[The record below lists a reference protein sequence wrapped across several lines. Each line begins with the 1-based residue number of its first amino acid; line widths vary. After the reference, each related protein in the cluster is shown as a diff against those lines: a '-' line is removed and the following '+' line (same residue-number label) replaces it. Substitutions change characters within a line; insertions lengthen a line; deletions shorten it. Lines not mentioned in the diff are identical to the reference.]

1 MNPIIPK
8 TCCIKAV
15 LFDFDGTLTKPGA
28 LDFPRLKQTIGC
40 PPKALIL
47 EFIQSLPTA
56 ARQKEAYDTLETFE
70 RIAAENSE
78 PNTGAEDLVKYLRSK
93 GVALGILTRNTIV
106 SIERALQNFVTLTV
120 SDFDIIITRETPVKL
135 KPSPDGVLLAAQKMK
150 VDVSQVLMLGDF
162 IFDIQAGKAAG
173 SITAFIDN
181 GVNSG
186 TDTIVSDFRISC
198 LFEIKPIVRPLLF

>member
-1 MNPIIPK
+1 MNPLIPK
-8 TCCIKAV
+8 PYCIKAV

-28 LDFPRLKQTIGC
+28 LDFARLKQTIGC

-56 ARQKEAYDTLETFE
+56 ARQKEAYDTLERFE

-78 PNTGAEDLVKYLRSK
+78 PNAGAEDLVKYLRSK
-93 GVALGILTRNTIV
+93 GIALGILTRNTMG

-120 SDFDIIITRETPVKL
+120 SDFDLIITRETPVKL
-135 KPSPDGVLLAAQKMK
+135 KPSPDGVLLAAHKLK

-162 IFDIQAGKAAG
+162 IFDIQAGQGAG
-173 SITAFIDN
+173 SVTAFIDN

-186 TDTIVSDFRISC
+186 ADKIVSDFRVSH
-198 LFEIKPIVRPLLF
+198 LKELKPIDRPLLV